1 MKDLSI
7 KGNRDYLPNGYLLN
21 NKIKFKQSCECK
33 FINNNEDENINN
45 LLDHGLISDKYY
57 LQYIIKK
64 YGIKI

>member
-7 KGNRDYLPNGYLLN
+7 KGNKDYLPNGYLLN
-21 NKIKFKQSCECK
+21 NKIKFKQSYKCK
-33 FINNNEDENINN
+33 FINNNNNENINN